1 MRARARRALEA
12 LAGLASLWAT
22 LVHVTGGIVVP
33 LGAITITSRN
43 PRNAWLAAAIAGL
56 LAVAL
61 TRPDT
66 AARLR
71 ADGRWWSG
79 RANTLLRALRA
90 RGTWIPAALIGVAA
104 AVLLVHEWAQARP
117 LWLDEQMIALNLR
130 ERGWTDLAGALWL
143 GQAAPFGWLVVQRL
157 ALVTFGDG
165 ELALRL
171 VPMLSALATVTVA
184 WWVGRRWLGAVG
196 ATVLIVLCVTGEWLA
211 YYALELKHYSTD
223 VWFALWLPALG
234 AWVMEAP
241 TPRTEVRRHA
251 VWWTVAAV
259 GQWVAHGALLVTP
272 GCATALALVTL
283 KRLGWRA
290 ALRLSSLGLI
300 WLASFGLHYLVAI
313 RHTLGN
319 AFLEGYWA
327 FAMPPEGAG
336 LTGTLAWLAAALE
349 PLALKPGGSEW
360 GLLFWLA
367 AAAGMAAAVPRP
379 LGLVMATVPLSA
391 FLLASLRLVPL
402 FERLS
407 LWMVPALYAGIA
419 LLAATAVRRGASA
432 SPRGTG
438 LSRAAAVAAALA
450 VATLCV
456 DVVARGRGEMVRT
469 TASNH
474 SLDDRTGLSWLLLQ
488 QQPGDVILTTHLALP
503 AVWWYGRVPI
513 GGPGGGGKLV
523 DGSPILEVGYERPG
537 PGCGDDGL
545 GEALRGSR
553 RALVYFGFR
562 FDDVP
567 RGFDRLL
574 LERMGEIGTVRAVQT
589 FTDVGR
595 AVVFDIG
602 APMARGWD
610 WPLNPGETGTAA
622 APLEGCLEVRVA
634 SRW

>member
-1 MRARARRALEA
+1 MRAHARRALQA
-12 LAGLASLWAT
+12 VAGVAALWAA
-22 LVHVTGGIVVP
+22 LVQVTGGIVAP
-33 LGAITITSRN
+33 LGAITLTSRN

-61 TRPDT
+61 TLPDT
-66 AARLR
+66 TARLR

-79 RANTLLRALRA
+79 RVDTLLRALRA
-90 RGTWIPAALIGVAA
+90 QVTWIPAAVIAVAA

-130 ERGWTDLAGALWL
+130 ERGWADLAGALWL
-143 GQAAPFGWLVVQRL
+143 GQAAPFGWLVLQRL
-157 ALVTFGDG
+157 ALVTVGDG

-196 ATVLIVLCVTGEWLA
+196 ATVLIVLSVTGEWLA

-223 VWFALWLPALG
+223 VWFALWLPAL
-234 AWVMEAP
+234 AVWALEAP
-241 TPRTEVRRHA
+241 SPQTEVRRHA
-251 VWWTVAAV
+251 LWWTVAAV

-283 KRLGWRA
+283 KRRGWRA
-290 ALRLSSLGLI
+290 ALRCSSLSLI

-313 RHTLGN
+313 RHTLGSS
-319 AFLEGYWA
+319 FLEGYWA

-419 LLAATAVRRGASA
+419 LLAAGAVRRGADA
-432 SPRGTG
+432 SPRGSW
-438 LSRAAAVAAALA
+438 LRHAAAIAAALT

-456 DVVARGRGEMVRT
+456 DVVARGRGEMART
-469 TASNH
+469 TTSNH
-474 SLDDRTGLSWLLLQ
+474 ALDDRTGIAWLLLQ
-488 QQPGDVILTTHLALP
+488 QRPGDVILTTHLALP

-513 GGPGGGGKLV
+513 GRPGDAGRLM
-523 DGSPILEVGYERPG
+523 DGSPILEVGYQRGG
-537 PGCGDDGL
+537 PDCGDEL
-545 GEALRGSR
+545 GEVIRGSR

-602 APMARGWD
+602 APMADGWD
-610 WPLNPGETGTAA
+610 WPLNPGETGTTI